1 LRWGLRIF
9 LDSNIK
15 AFEYGIG
22 LPWSRPGKCFKGM
35 LVRTDVTWSRCKLS
49 LAFLIIPCTWL
60 SKYRNKSLNFS
71 AQIGSKQILLI
82 NFIPFMKE
90 DQYIWEEFKNGEE
103 YALAHIYNQNID
115 FLFFYG
121 KRITK
126 DEDFL
131 LDTIQDLFYELIRS
145 KKNLGKTDNIRLYLL
160 KSFRRKLIREL
171 QKKQKQSGSNED
183 IDILPDIVFSVEED
197 MILAEEKSKQ
207 LEIVR
212 LGMKGLN
219 QKQREVLYYK
229 FTLGFDY
236 KQICEIMQVTN
247 DSARQMVSRAI
258 NSLKKYFDENDFI
271 LMFIFRKLI

>member
-1 LRWGLRIF
+1 
-9 LDSNIK
+9 
-15 AFEYGIG
+15 
-22 LPWSRPGKCFKGM
+22 
-35 LVRTDVTWSRCKLS
+35 
-49 LAFLIIPCTWL
+49 
-60 SKYRNKSLNFS
+60 
-71 AQIGSKQILLI
+71 
-82 NFIPFMKE
+82 MKE

-131 LDTIQDLFYELIRS
+131 LDIIQDLFYELIRS

-183 IDILPDIVFSVEED
+183 IDILPDIIFSVEED

-207 LEIVR
+207 LEIIR
-212 LGMKGLN
+212 QGMKGLN

-236 KQICEIMQVTN
+236 KQISEIMQVTN

-258 NSLKKYFDENDFI
+258 NTLKKHFDKNDFI
-271 LMFIFRKLI
+271 LMFIFRKLINK